1 MRAWV
6 NFVCMKQVLL
16 NKIQWVFLSAFL
28 LFGGSQLTAQS
39 PPIVKAKHNIVMQLT
54 SNDTKVHKGLVK
66 QLNNLKDGWGNDL
79 SVEVVLHGPGVDF
92 LRDTLTKFAPE
103 IEALKGRGVVFAVCE
118 NSLRERK
125 ISKDE
130 IIKGHEF
137 VKMGIGEIVMK
148 QEEGWSYI
156 KAGF

>member
-1 MRAWV
+1 
-6 NFVCMKQVLL
+6 MKLFSIQNRIKGLL
-16 NKIQWVFLSAFL
+16 LAGILF
-28 LFGGSQLTAQS
+28 FGGSHIKAQS
-39 PPIVKAKHNIVMQLT
+39 LPIAKAKHNIVMQLT
-54 SNDTKVHKGLVK
+54 SNDAKVHKGLVK
-66 QLNNLKDGWGNDL
+66 QLNNLKDGWGGDL

-92 LRDTLTKFAPE
+92 LRDSVTKFAPE
-103 IEALKGRGVVFAVCE
+103 IAKLKARGVVFAVCE

-125 ISKDE
+125 IDKSE
-130 IIKGHEF
+130 IIVGHEY